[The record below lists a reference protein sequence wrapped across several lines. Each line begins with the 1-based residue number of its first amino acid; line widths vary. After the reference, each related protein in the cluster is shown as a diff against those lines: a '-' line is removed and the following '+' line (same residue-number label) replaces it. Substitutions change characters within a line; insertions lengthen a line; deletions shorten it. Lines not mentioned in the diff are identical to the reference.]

1 MATMRKYIALI
12 IVSLIGFQA
21 RSENFSCKVHDA
33 EIVGTPNSVVCRRG
47 GEEMEMD
54 LPEGMVLRGIDTF
67 GDGVI
72 AITKGNHIL
81 FWDSPF
87 DKARRIRI
95 EMKGEF
101 KSIDAGSEMCYA
113 LSDSSEIVSLN
124 RALIS
129 KVFDFNGEYAAYYGK
144 VDIIDIAVGPASL
157 CIAVTKEDGKP
168 TAYASSKGTVWSE
181 RELDYA
187 INGVWHTF
195 EKVPHRITYEE
206 LSDSFALHCDD
217 GDTFHLPNCSHCNYV
232 VRSSTSL

>member
-1 MATMRKYIALI
+1 
-12 IVSLIGFQA
+12 
-21 RSENFSCKVHDA
+21 
-33 EIVGTPNSVVCRRG
+33 
-47 GEEMEMD
+47 MD
-54 LPEGMVLRGIDTF
+54 LPEGMVLCGIDSF

-72 AITKGNHIL
+72 AITKGHHIL

-101 KSIDAGSEMCYA
+101 KSIDAGSEMCCA

-217 GDTFHLPNCSHCNYV
+217 GDTVHLPNCSHCNYV